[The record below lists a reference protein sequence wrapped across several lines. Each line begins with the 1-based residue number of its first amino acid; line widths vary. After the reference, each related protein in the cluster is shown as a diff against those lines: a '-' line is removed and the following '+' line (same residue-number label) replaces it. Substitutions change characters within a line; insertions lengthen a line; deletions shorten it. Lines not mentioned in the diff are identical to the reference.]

1 MTNEVLLKTG
11 VAKLLNRSTRTVERL
26 VKQKLLGGPIRDT
39 KPAKWRLSTVHRYMK
54 ANGIPI
60 PPSSAERPTP
70 KERPA
75 QKDDARD

>member
-1 MTNEVLLKTG
+1 MTNDVLLKTE
-11 VAKLLNRSTRTVERL
+11 VAKLLKRSTRTVERL
-26 VKQKLLGGPIRDT
+26 VHDKLLGGPIRDT
-39 KPAKWRLSTVHRYMK
+39 KPAKWKIGTVHRYMK

-60 PPSSAERPTP
+60 PAEGAERPTS